1 MATKA
6 QRVKAILEALADAT
20 VDDTRADRVV
30 AAFVAEY
37 GRGLTLTNSQQ
48 RGLVLQHIRNF
59 VKERVRSAEV
69 AAAVATARQTAEAG
83 ADVELGADG
92 SE

>member
-6 QRVKAILEALADAT
+6 QRVKAILDALADTT

-37 GRGLTLTNSQQ
+37 GRGLTLTASQQ

-59 VKERVRSAEV
+59 VKERVRAAEV
-69 AAAVATARQTAEAG
+69 AAVATARQTAEAG
-83 ADVELGADG
+83 ADIELGADG